1 MEVISYSYKTILRF
15 MKNATAA
22 HLAVQRKYLTGF
34 SSLSP
39 AVWRAST
46 ITFSSLDEFVARK
59 SRLPDGYTYG
69 TTGTPTHREL
79 EARIA
84 ALDKASHCVVL
95 PSGQAAISLV
105 MLTMLK
111 AGDHLLITDSAYGP
125 AHDFATHLTHMGVE
139 VERYDPCIGSGIADL
154 IRSNTQLIWLESPGT
169 VTMEVQDVPAIVS
182 QARSH
187 GIRTAI
193 DNSWASSLYF
203 SPLSL
208 GVDLCIQACSKH
220 MGGHSDLLMGSVS
233 TNDIAL
239 HTALRALQATMGQ
252 AVSAEDCFLVQRGL
266 DTMTLR
272 LEAQSVKALRL
283 AEHLQRH
290 PMVREVLHPALSTFK
305 THSLWQDQF
314 SGSGSLFSLV
324 LQDAPLDAFR
334 AMFGSFR
341 HIAIGASY
349 GGLHSLAAFYH
360 AQQQTS
366 RLFPSIQAPI
376 IRLAIGLED
385 YSVLATELNQSLE
398 TFESVCIDSAKS
410 GAK

>member
-1 MEVISYSYKTILRF
+1 
-15 MKNATAA
+15 MKTAA
-22 HLAVQRKYLTGF
+22 AAPLVVQDKYPTRF

-46 ITFSSLDEFVARK
+46 ITFSSLDEFVERK
-59 SRLPDGYTYG
+59 SRLPDGFTYG

-84 ALDKASHCVVL
+84 ALDKANHCVVL

-105 MLTMLK
+105 MLAMLK

-125 AHDFATHLTHMGVE
+125 AHDFARHLSRMGVE
-139 VERYDPCIGSGIADL
+139 VERYDPCIGPGIADF
-154 IRSNTQLIWLESPGT
+154 IRPNTRLIWLESPGT

-182 QARSH
+182 QARLR
-187 GIRTAI
+187 GVQTAI
-193 DNSWASSLYF
+193 DNSWASPLYF
-203 SPLSL
+203 SPLAL

-266 DTMTLR
+266 DTMALR
-272 LEAQSVKALRL
+272 LEAQSAKALRL

-290 PMVREVLHPALSTFK
+290 PMVRAVLHPALSTFK
-305 THSLWQDQF
+305 THTLWRDQF

-324 LQDAPLDAFR
+324 LQQAPLDAFR
-334 AMFGSFR
+334 AMFRSFS

-349 GGLHSLAAFYH
+349 GGLHSLAAFYP
-360 AQQQTS
+360 AQHQTS
-366 RLFPSIQAPI
+366 RLFPSLQAPV
-376 IRLAIGLED
+376 IRFAIGLED
-385 YSVLATELNQSLE
+385 YSTLVAELDQSLKA
-398 TFESVCIDSAKS
+398 FESARTDNARRE
-410 GAK
+410 AE

>member
-1 MEVISYSYKTILRF
+1 
-15 MKNATAA
+15 MKNAPATP
-22 HLAVQRKYLTGF
+22 LATQGTYPNSF

-46 ITFSSLDEFVARK
+46 ITFASLDEFVDRK
-59 SRLPDGYTYG
+59 ARLPDGFTYG
-69 TTGTPTHREL
+69 ITGTPTHRQL

-84 ALDKASHCVVL
+84 ALDKANHCLVL

-125 AHDFATHLTHMGVE
+125 AHDFATHLTRMGVE
-139 VERYDPCIGSGIADL
+139 VERYDPCIGPGIAGL
-154 IRSNTQLIWLESPGT
+154 IRSNTRLIWLESPGT
-169 VTMEVQDVPAIVS
+169 VTMEVQDVPGIVL
-182 QARSH
+182 QARLR
-187 GIRTAI
+187 GVRTAI
-193 DNSWASSLYF
+193 DNSWASPLYF

-266 DTMTLR
+266 DTMALR
-272 LEAQSVKALRL
+272 LEAQSTKALRL

-290 PMVREVLHPALSTFK
+290 PMVREVLHPALNTFK
-305 THSLWQDQF
+305 THNLWRDQF

-324 LQDAPLDAFR
+324 LQDAPLEAFR
-334 AMFGSFR
+334 AMFHSFNQ
-341 HIAIGASY
+341 IAIGASY

-360 AQQQTS
+360 AQHQTS
-366 RLFPSIQAPI
+366 RLFPSIQAPV

-385 YSVLATELNQSLE
+385 YSALAGELDQSLE
-398 TFESVCIDSAKS
+398 AFESVRTDSAKD
-410 GAK
+410 KR